1 MDERVKTELLG
12 SNLSK
17 VHCGRLGTLLKLIN
31 SKLQWSRG
39 QEPAYQG
46 RGSPSRQ
53 RAPPQS
59 FQHILPAGK
68 QISNVESSGRLLLHT
83 NVELGMTM
91 QFNPSHKVKTGSYL
105 CRYWC
110 QYLTFV
116 WLSPC
121 RKLISTHQVLT
132 QAIRAASEILL
143 TPHPPVLHWQEGGVR
158 VGKDILWQ
166 WEGKEVDRQHQFLQ
180 LPTTPS

>member
-1 MDERVKTELLG
+1 MKGSKWNCSEATCQKCIADDSGPSLNSLIASCNGAEGRSQLIRVVGLLRD
-12 SNLSK
+12 K
-17 VHCGRLGTLLKLIN
+17 
-31 SKLQWSRG
+31 
-39 QEPAYQG
+39 EP
-46 RGSPSRQ
+46 SPS
-53 RAPPQS
+53 S

-91 QFNPSHKVKTGSYL
+91 QFNPSHKVTTGSYL

-121 RKLISTHQVLT
+121 RKLISSHQVLT
-132 QAIRAASEILL
+132 QAITAASEILL
-143 TPHPPVLHWQEGGVR
+143 FGIHRTPLCCTGRKERCGLGRRLIVSINSCSCRLLPVNLSAR
-158 VGKDILWQ
+158 
-166 WEGKEVDRQHQFLQ
+166 
-180 LPTTPS
+180 

>member
-46 RGSPSRQ
+46 RGSPSG
-53 RAPPQS
+53 
-59 FQHILPAGK
+59 QHILPAGK

-105 CRYWC
+105 CRY
-110 QYLTFV
+110 
-116 WLSPC
+116 
-121 RKLISTHQVLT
+121 
-132 QAIRAASEILL
+132 
-143 TPHPPVLHWQEGGVR
+143 
-158 VGKDILWQ
+158 
-166 WEGKEVDRQHQFLQ
+166 
-180 LPTTPS
+180 

>member
-1 MDERVKTELLG
+1 MKGSKQNCSEATCQKCIADDSGPSLNSLIASCNGAEGRSQLIRVVGLLRD
-12 SNLSK
+12 K
-17 VHCGRLGTLLKLIN
+17 
-31 SKLQWSRG
+31 
-39 QEPAYQG
+39 EP
-46 RGSPSRQ
+46 SPS
-53 RAPPQS
+53 S